1 MSHEYIK
8 FEIDKDKSKLFI
20 HKASKLDGVISVEIL
35 EEE

>member
-8 FEIDKDKSKLFI
+8 FEIDKDKSKMFI
-20 HKASKLDGVISVEIL
+20 YQAAKLDGVISVEIL